1 MGVIV
6 VTGRWVSCV
15 LCPLTSDWCGGSD
28 VVPGRLEWV
37 AIEVWLVLL
46 RFLASNCYLPL
57 RVWVLPQPLSTKSP
71 LAAAPHPAF
80 RPLVFGLPVGS
91 TCYGARCRPPPFRHR
106 SPCIGLKMACETRVL
121 FKELAVL
128 KASVGGMRKAC
139 PCPWIL

>member
-1 MGVIV
+1 MWVIV
-6 VTGRWVSCV
+6 VTGWWVSCV

-46 RFLASNCYLPL
+46 RFLASNCYLPP

-128 KASVGGMRKAC
+128 KASLGGMRKTC